1 MSNVKV
7 HVIGR
12 LGSDAEVRQTKTGKD
27 FTSLTVAVD
36 EFIKGEKATTWFNV
50 VDFADSAK
58 KRAEFLKKGSLVEI
72 QGIETVRMYID
83 RNSQPQIARDIRA
96 TYIDFIST
104 KRDKT
109 EDAANNV
116 DCGELKEINDK
127 PTTQSQYSV
136 ASSSVTNSSSN
147 TIDDLPF

>member
-72 QGIETVRMYID
+72 QGIETVRMYIQ
-83 RNSQPQIARDIRA
+83 NA
-96 TYIDFIST
+96 T
-104 KRDKT
+104 KQKM
-109 EDAANNV
+109 
-116 DCGELKEINDK
+116 LKIM
-127 PTTQSQYSV
+127 
-136 ASSSVTNSSSN
+136 
-147 TIDDLPF
+147 